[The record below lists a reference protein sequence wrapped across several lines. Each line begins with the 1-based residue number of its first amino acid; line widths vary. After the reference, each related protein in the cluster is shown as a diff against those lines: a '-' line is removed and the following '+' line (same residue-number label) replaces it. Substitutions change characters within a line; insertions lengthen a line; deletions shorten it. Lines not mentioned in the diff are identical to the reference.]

1 MMDGWMD
8 GWKESRINEDAEI
21 VVLPGYWK
29 ETITFRVLIRFSVSS
44 FSLFILCSNANRI
57 HETDCR
63 NRTHFGE
70 VCSGKQMSP

>member
-1 MMDGWMD
+1 MD

-44 FSLFILCSNANRI
+44 FSLFIPVPMSDGFMRQTA
-57 HETDCR
+57 ETGP
-63 NRTHFGE
+63 TLGE
-70 VCSGKQMSP
+70 VCSGKRMSS